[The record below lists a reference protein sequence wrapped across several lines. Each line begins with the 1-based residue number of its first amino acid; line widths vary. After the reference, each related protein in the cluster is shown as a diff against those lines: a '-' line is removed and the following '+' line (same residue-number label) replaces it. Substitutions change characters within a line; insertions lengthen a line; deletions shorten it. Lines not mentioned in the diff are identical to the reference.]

1 MLQYFVF
8 ILEIIIFHKINCSTL
23 IYSNYHLTCK
33 RLKYNG
39 FKMTELIKDWRNDI
53 YAVFKDLG
61 ITMVSHVP
69 DAGHTPL
76 IDLCE
81 KDNEIDVV
89 TLTTEQDGVGLSCG
103 AYAGGRKSALLMQSS
118 GVGNCINALA
128 LPNICRI
135 PFLTLVSM
143 RGEWGEFVP
152 WQVPMGLGTPKVL
165 EAMDIK
171 VFRADYEEE
180 VGSTVDAAAKFAFN
194 TNRSAAVLLSQK
206 MIGAKQFKNG

>member
-1 MLQYFVF
+1 MDQ
-8 ILEIIIFHKINCSTL
+8 N
-23 IYSNYHLTCK
+23 
-33 RLKYNG
+33 
-39 FKMTELIKDWRNDI
+39 MTATIKDWRDDI
-53 YAVFKDLG
+53 YKVFKDLD

-76 IDLCE
+76 INLCE

-143 RGEWGEFVP
+143 RGEWGEFIP
-152 WQVPMGLGTPKVL
+152 WQVPMGLG
-165 EAMDIK
+165 
-171 VFRADYEEE
+171 
-180 VGSTVDAAAKFAFN
+180 
-194 TNRSAAVLLSQK
+194 LSL
-206 MIGAKQFKNG
+206 IHI

>member
-1 MLQYFVF
+1 MVDLV
-8 ILEIIIFHKINCSTL
+8 
-23 IYSNYHLTCK
+23 
-33 RLKYNG
+33 
-39 FKMTELIKDWRNDI
+39 KDWRNDI
-53 YAVFKDLG
+53 YAVFKDLD

-76 IDLCE
+76 
-81 KDNEIDVV
+81 IDVV

-103 AYAGGRKSALLMQSS
+103 AYAGGKRSALLMQSS

-135 PFLTLVSM
+135 PFLTVVSM

-171 VFRADYEEE
+171 VFRADYEQE
-180 VGSTVDAAAKFAFN
+180 VGSTVDAAARFAFN